1 MELIEAYKTE
11 DGKIFETYQEAKSYE
26 KRTQGLKSYR
36 VDFSYDG
43 YASVEV
49 WAEDEYD
56 AIEIAEDQICDENI
70 RFDLIKTK
78 VELTED

>member
-1 MELIEAYKTE
+1 MEQIKAYKTE
-11 DGKIFETYQEAKSYE
+11 DGKIFATYQEAESYE

-49 WAEDEYD
+49 WAEDED
-56 AIEIAEDQICDENI
+56 NAIETAKDQIYNEDIC
-70 RFDLIKTK
+70 FDLIKAK
-78 VELTED
+78 AELTED